1 LGVSEKHQ
9 RLLIIRFS
17 SFGDIIQ
24 ATGVPQAFR
33 LRFPQ
38 ARVDWLVRSD
48 FLNLLSSHPAIDEV
62 LAFDKQ
68 EGLGGLIRY
77 AWKLG
82 DRGYTHVYDAHSN
95 LRSRVV
101 TLVLRFRSILQQL
114 TGRDGSYQFAK
125 RSKQRLRRLL
135 FFRFGM
141 KTLPQPYRGAKSFH
155 EPLKIWG
162 LDGDVPQGPQFF
174 TDTNIP
180 ENVMAELEHLPRP
193 WVALAPSAA
202 WEMKRWPLDHWR
214 ELIRS
219 YSGASFL
226 LLGGKED
233 VFLEDLK
240 REAPDRCANLAGRL
254 KLSESSA
261 LLKLADLV
269 IANDT
274 GLLHVADQMERP
286 TIALIG
292 PTAFGYPSHPTSR
305 TLEVELPCKPC
316 SKDGRGGCVNSLY
329 KRCLVEIEPARVII
343 TARSL
348 LETRSKSE
356 AQR

>member
-1 LGVSEKHQ
+1 MSEKHQ

-33 LRFPQ
+33 QRFPQ
-38 ARVDWLVRSD
+38 ARVEWLVRSD

-68 EGLGGLIRY
+68 EGFSGLIRY
-77 AWKLG
+77 AWSLG

-101 TLVLRFRSILQQL
+101 TLVLRTRSILRQL
-114 TGRDGSYQFAK
+114 SGRQGSYSFAK

-135 FFRFGM
+135 FFRFGL

-155 EPLKIWG
+155 EPLQHWG
-162 LDGDVPQGPQFF
+162 LAGDVPSGPQFY
-174 TDTNIP
+174 TEASIP
-180 ENVMAELEHLPRP
+180 QSVLLELKDLPHP
-193 WVALAPSAA
+193 WIALAPSAA
-202 WEMKRWPLDHWR
+202 WEMKRWPIEHWR

-219 YSGASFL
+219 YAGASFL

-233 VFLEDLK
+233 QFLEDLK
-240 REAPDRCANLAGRL
+240 KEAPGRCLNLAGRL
-254 KLSESSA
+254 KLAESSA

-292 PTAFGYPSHPTSR
+292 PTAFGYPSHATSR
-305 TLEVELPCKPC
+305 TLEIELSCKPC
-316 SKDGRGGCVNSLY
+316 SKDGRGGCVNSVY
-329 KRCLVEIEPARVII
+329 KRCLVEIDPARVVS
-343 TARSL
+343 TARAL
-348 LETRSKSE
+348 LETSRESGT
-356 AQR
+356 QR